1 MKNERRRTSLWVRL
15 MFSIVLPLLVVV
27 LVLEYGSIGV
37 AMQLQISDAQVLN
50 AELMQTVGKNYDEM
64 NQTVKSCFNLITMD
78 EDLQELL
85 SRNEYGSDGW
95 INDNWEIKSVIL
107 DKTLLIDN
115 INAIY
120 IYDAQGRARTF
131 WQRSNKLGTTSSLY
145 PKINKSWCDPSG
157 RIAARMNG
165 EHLLYVRQINSR
177 KNLEP
182 IGYCLLIYDKDAFN
196 VNFDKMNGRRIIVK
210 DENGRIISYNGA
222 NRTDAMQI
230 ARAVDALGTDFEGQ
244 AEIPTVGSAIISQYT
259 SRVNGWHTISV
270 VAVNQIVRSSEML
283 VRILMGLGVLC
294 VALGVC
300 VCICLANQQIIRPLQ
315 RITEALRRVDEGD
328 YSQRLDIHTGDEL
341 EQLALSINEMLS
353 RTDNLINQVLH
364 DKLLHKELQLEAL
377 QAQVNPHL
385 LHNVLECINW
395 LAEFGRKAEIRS
407 VTLALSRLMQSL
419 YDAPQFVTLE
429 EELEY
434 TQCFLSIY
442 DILLE
447 NRLTYTI
454 TTDVERGLRIPRL
467 TIQPLVENAVIHGI
481 KQSMRPGHID
491 INITD
496 TQQGVLISIL
506 DDGVGM
512 DEEMIRR
519 INAFAD
525 ETGGEEGLG
534 VGLRNVIKRIHLLYG
549 GEALLHCTSDP
560 AWGTLFDLVLPY
572 AMKEKLPDVEG
583 SNRGR

>member
-1 MKNERRRTSLWVRL
+1 MSKAKRRSSLWARL
-15 MFSIVLPLLVVV
+15 MFSIVLPLLTVV
-27 LVLEYGSIGV
+27 LALEYGSIVV
-37 AMQLQISDAQVLN
+37 AKQLQISDAQILN
-50 AELMQTVGKNYDEM
+50 AELMQTIGQNYDEM
-64 NQTVKSCFNLITMD
+64 NLTVKSCFNLITMD
-78 EDLQELL
+78 EDLQEILAR
-85 SRNEYGSDGW
+85 SEYNSDGW

-120 IYDAQGRARTF
+120 IYDTQGQIRSF
-131 WQRSNKLGTTSSLY
+131 WQRSIKLGTASLLY
-145 PKINKSWCDPSG
+145 PQINKSWCDPSG
-157 RIAARMNG
+157 KIATRMDG
-165 EHLLYVRQINSR
+165 DYLLYVRQINSR
-177 KNLEP
+177 KNLDP
-182 IGYCLLIYDKDAFN
+182 LGYCLLVYDRDAFN
-196 VNFDKMNGRRIIVK
+196 VNFDMLRSRTVIIK
-210 DENGRIISYNGA
+210 DEYGQIISYNGA
-222 NRTDAMQI
+222 DQADALQI
-230 ARAVDALGTDFEGQ
+230 SRAVDALGTNFEGK
-244 AEIPTVGSAIISQYT
+244 ADIPTVGQAIISQY
-259 SRVNGWHTISV
+259 SSQVNGWHTISV

-283 VRILMGLGVLC
+283 VRILIGMGVLC
-294 VALGVC
+294 AVLGLGT
-300 VCICLANQQIIRPLQ
+300 CILLANRQIIQPLQ
-315 RITEALRRVDEGD
+315 RIMEALRRVDEGD
-328 YSQRLDIHTGDEL
+328 YTQRLNIHTGDEL

-353 RTDNLINQVLH
+353 RTDNLINQVLR

-395 LAEFGRKAEIRS
+395 LAEFGRKEEIRS

-419 YDAPQFVTLE
+419 CDAPRFVTLE

-447 NRLTYTI
+447 KRLTYTI
-454 TTDVERGLRIPRL
+454 TVDVERGLRIPRL

-491 INITD
+491 INITNA
-496 TQQGVLISIL
+496 QRGVLISIL

-512 DEEMIRR
+512 DEAMTRC
-519 INAFAD
+519 INAFA
-525 ETGGEEGLG
+525 EGTGSEEGLG

-549 GEALLHCTSDP
+549 KEAMLRCTSDP

-572 AMKEKLPDVEG
+572 EMKEKLPDVEG
-583 SNRGR
+583 SNR

>member
-1 MKNERRRTSLWVRL
+1 MKNEKKQNSLWARL
-15 MFSIVLPLLVVV
+15 MFSIVLPLLFVV
-27 LVLEYGSIGV
+27 LALEYGSIVV

-85 SRNEYGSDGW
+85 SRSEYGSDGW

-120 IYDAQGRARTF
+120 IYDAQGRLRTF
-131 WQRSNKLGTTSSLY
+131 WQRSIKLGTTSSLY
-145 PKINKSWCDPSG
+145 PNINKSWCDPSG
-157 RIAARMNG
+157 RITARMDG
-165 EHLLYVRQINSR
+165 EYLLYVRRINSR

-182 IGYCLLIYDKDAFN
+182 IGYCLLIYDRDAFN
-196 VNFDKMNGRRIIVK
+196 VNSDKMSSRKVIVK
-210 DENGRIISYNGA
+210 DGNGRIISHNGA
-222 NRTDAMQI
+222 NQTDAMQI
-230 ARAVDALGTDFEGQ
+230 ARAVDALGADFEGR

-283 VRILMGLGVLC
+283 VRILIGMGVLC
-294 VALGVC
+294 TALGLGI
-300 VCICLANQQIIRPLQ
+300 CIWLANRQIIRPLQ
-315 RITEALRRVDEGD
+315 HIMEALHRVDEGD
-328 YSQRLDIHTGDEL
+328 YSQRLDIRTGDEL

-353 RTDNLINQVLH
+353 RTDNLINQVLR
-364 DKLLHKELQLEAL
+364 DKLLHKEMQLEAL

-395 LAEFGRKAEIRS
+395 LAEFGRKEEIRS

-419 YDAPQFVTLE
+419 CDAPRFVTLE

-447 NRLTYTI
+447 KRLTYTI

-491 INITD
+491 INVTD
-496 TQQGVLISIL
+496 AQQGVLISIL

-512 DEEMIRR
+512 DEGMMRR

-525 ETGGEEGLG
+525 GTGSEEGLG

-549 GEALLHCTSDP
+549 GEAMLRCTSDP
-560 AWGTLFDLVLPY
+560 TWGTLFDLVLPY
-572 AMKEKLPDVEG
+572 EMKEKLPDVEG
-583 SNRGR
+583 SNRG